1 MTRFFSILCGLAAAL
16 AWIAVIAIPVWF
28 LITTM
33 GAKVDLWT
41 PLDAFRHVRTYA
53 QYAIFGALGVGVL
66 SLVVLVASRF
76 AAGLGGAGA
85 FLGAILAIV
94 IGGGGLMAAK
104 SAQDAAASVPP
115 IHDIST
121 DLTDPPQFSQAMID
135 RREQTEGVN
144 SVNLLDKQVPA
155 SDWTGQWGGR
165 AVTDVQAEAY
175 PDIETLFLPVDAPAA
190 YEASL
195 SAARDLG
202 WRVTTASRN
211 SLMFEGTVESFWFS
225 FKDDFVV
232 RVSEAEDGRSAI
244 DVRSVSRVGLSDLGA
259 NANRVRAFL
268 DAVSEAAGTQEAR

>member
-1 MTRFFSILCGLAAAL
+1 MTKLFSVLCGLVAAL
-16 AWIAVIAIPVWF
+16 AWAVVIAIPVWF

-33 GAKVDLWT
+33 GAKVDLWAS
-41 PLDAFRHVRTYA
+41 LDAFRHVRTYA
-53 QYAIFGALGVGVL
+53 QYAIFGALGVGAV
-66 SLVVLVASRF
+66 SLVVLIVSRF
-76 AAGLGGAGA
+76 AAGVGGAGA
-85 FLGAILAIV
+85 FLGAILAVV

-121 DLTDPPQFSQAMID
+121 DLTDPPQFSRAMIE
-135 RREQTEGVN
+135 RREQIEGVN
-144 SVNLLDKQVPA
+144 SVDLLDKQVPD

-175 PDIETLFLPVDAPAA
+175 PDIETLYLTAGPAQA

-195 SAARDLG
+195 AAARDLG
-202 WRVTTASRN
+202 WRITTASRD

-232 RVSEAEDGRSAI
+232 RITEAENGSSAI

-259 NANRVRAFL
+259 NAERVRAFI
-268 DAVSEAAGTQEAR
+268 DAVRDATGSARDG